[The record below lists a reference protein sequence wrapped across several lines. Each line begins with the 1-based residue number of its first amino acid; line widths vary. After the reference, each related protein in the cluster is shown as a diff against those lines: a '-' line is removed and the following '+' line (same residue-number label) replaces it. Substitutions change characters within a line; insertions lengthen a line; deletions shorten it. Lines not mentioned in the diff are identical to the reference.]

1 MQNFIIRYI
10 FSDSWK
16 RWKQELEF
24 NMDLAMN
31 GREEATKV
39 KLFLYLIG
47 SQGREIYDTMA
58 FEVPASERTL
68 TQVWAAL
75 YGHCNPRKNET
86 VESFKFFSRTQDPGE
101 SQEKIIADFKLLATT
116 CNLGDPKDSLLRDRI
131 IWGIQD
137 QQLFLE

>member
-1 MQNFIIRYI
+1 MVSGVSTGLTKTVRKKLTMPTDGQQVTANARASQRITQLKPSAPLDFDTTNLA
-10 FSDSWK
+10 DSWK

-47 SQGREIYDTMA
+47 SQGREIYDTMT

-68 TQVWAAL
+68 TQM
-75 YGHCNPRKNET
+75 
-86 VESFKFFSRTQDPGE
+86 
-101 SQEKIIADFKLLATT
+101 
-116 CNLGDPKDSLLRDRI
+116 
-131 IWGIQD
+131 
-137 QQLFLE
+137 

>member
-1 MQNFIIRYI
+1 MIILLRATDRKYRESVERWKI
-10 FSDSWK
+10 SLFVFFSDSWK

-68 TQVWAAL
+68 TQV
-75 YGHCNPRKNET
+75 
-86 VESFKFFSRTQDPGE
+86 
-101 SQEKIIADFKLLATT
+101 
-116 CNLGDPKDSLLRDRI
+116 
-131 IWGIQD
+131 
-137 QQLFLE
+137 

>member
-31 GREEATKV
+31 GREEATKI
-39 KLFLYLIG
+39 KLFLYLNGI
-47 SQGREIYDTMA
+47 QGREIYDTMA

-68 TQVWAAL
+68 TQV
-75 YGHCNPRKNET
+75 
-86 VESFKFFSRTQDPGE
+86 
-101 SQEKIIADFKLLATT
+101 
-116 CNLGDPKDSLLRDRI
+116 
-131 IWGIQD
+131 
-137 QQLFLE
+137 